1 MEISIKPEAKTYLA
15 GKVLPSEHLF
25 LALDDGSSKYSK
37 LGGTCAIGNKFQL
50 VISEV
55 ADDDYADALAND
67 ADLTITTGSLE
78 PMYLGHGLTL
88 DYRNG
93 ALNLRDDSGV
103 LDGAVTLDRA
113 QPLSDEEQARREEM
127 KALGGKIC

>member
-1 MEISIKPEAKTYLA
+1 MEINIKEAAQDYLA
-15 GKVLPSEHLF
+15 TKLIPGERLL

-50 VISEV
+50 VI
-55 ADDDYADALAND
+55 ADAPDPDYAEALANN
-67 ADLTITTGSLE
+67 ADLNLTTGALE
-78 PMYLGHGLTL
+78 LTYLGHGLTM

-93 ALNLRDDSGV
+93 MLNLRDDTGI
-103 LDGAVTLDRA
+103 LDGAVTIARA
-113 QPLSDEEQARREEM
+113 QPLSKEEAARREEM

>member
-1 MEISIKPEAKTYLA
+1 MEITIKEAAQDYLA
-15 GKVLPSEHLF
+15 TKLIPGERLL

-50 VISEV
+50 VI
-55 ADDDYADALAND
+55 ADAPDPDYAEALANN
-67 ADLTITTGSLE
+67 ADLNLTTGALE
-78 PMYLGHGLTL
+78 LTYLGHGLTM

-93 ALNLRDDSGV
+93 MLNLRDDTGI
-103 LDGAVTLDRA
+103 LDGAVTIARA
-113 QPLSDEEQARREEM
+113 QPLAKEEAARREEM

>member
-1 MEISIKPEAKTYLA
+1 MEINIKQAALDYLA
-15 GKVLPSEHLF
+15 TKLIPGERLF

-37 LGGTCAIGNKFQL
+37 LGGTCAIGNKFQM
-50 VISEV
+50 VI
-55 ADDDYADALAND
+55 ADAPDADYAEAMPNN
-67 ADLTITTGSLE
+67 ADLNLTTGALE
-78 PMYLGHGLTL
+78 LTYLGHGLVL

-93 ALNLRDDSGV
+93 MLNLHDDTGV

-113 QPLSDEEQARREEM
+113 QPLSQEEQSRREEM